1 MARILINDSKLFQ
14 TKIKLRVI
22 KTMGTKIKANLLNP
36 YTVVLG
42 VVLFVFAN
50 LAIFSQELFT
60 TTNKEIS
67 NYFKQKLN
75 QGRFKQWKQK

>member
-50 LAIFSQELFT
+50 LAIFS
-60 TTNKEIS
+60 
-67 NYFKQKLN
+67 
-75 QGRFKQWKQK
+75 